1 MLPSLADMPWLS
13 SCIQCQAA
21 HKYASTAS
29 VPGVRVHYCIT
40 AYYWGCGA
48 EAWNPPLRV
57 ARTPSWPN
65 SGRIYTLLY
74 SFEIDMS
81 HKSVAARCMFLPFPS
96 SQSRGM
102 QARCVCARPCMF
114 TKFCSTPTRKETKE
128 EAYLQDDAGSAE
140 SITKLM
146 PAVLWCSTEG

>member
-21 HKYASTAS
+21 HKYASAAS

-81 HKSVAARCMFLPFPS
+81 HKSVAARRCMFSSLPLLS
-96 SQSRGM
+96 VKRNASQMRMCKTMHVYDVLLYSYSQGNQGRGVS
-102 QARCVCARPCMF
+102 ARRCRFCRKHYQVDACCAVVQC
-114 TKFCSTPTRKETKE
+114 
-128 EAYLQDDAGSAE
+128 
-140 SITKLM
+140 
-146 PAVLWCSTEG
+146 